1 MNIIIHTNVLVSAMK
16 SSLGASY
23 KLLADIDNA
32 NWQLQISTPLVLEY
46 EAILKRDIA
55 YLRHEDIDSL
65 VDYLCL
71 IATAHQIFY
80 LWRPVLKDPK
90 DDHILELAVKA
101 NSAIVTWN
109 TKDFKLAKTKF
120 GLDVLT
126 PKELLSHDN
135 LVGKG
140 Y

>member
-1 MNIIIHTNVLVSAMK
+1 MNIIIDTNVLVSAMK

-32 NWQLQISTPLVLEY
+32 NWQLQVSTPLVLEY
-46 EAILKRDIA
+46 EAILKREIVHLSHDDI
-55 YLRHEDIDSL
+55 ESL

-80 LWRPVLKDPK
+80 LWRPVLNDAK

-101 NSAIVTWN
+101 NAAIVTWN
-109 TKDFKLAKTKF
+109 TKDFKVAKIKF

-126 PKELLSHDN
+126 PKELLIQRRII
-135 LVGKG
+135 K
-140 Y
+140 

>member
-46 EAILKRDIA
+46 EAILKREIA

-71 IATAHQIFY
+71 IATAHQIFIY
-80 LWRPVLKDPK
+80 GDPC
-90 DDHILELAVKA
+90 
-101 NSAIVTWN
+101 
-109 TKDFKLAKTKF
+109 
-120 GLDVLT
+120 
-126 PKELLSHDN
+126 
-135 LVGKG
+135 
-140 Y
+140 